1 MEKFAA
7 RVAALV
13 VQRPLSIVL
22 LASVVFVFFAIQVPR
37 VVIDNSVDNMLPA
50 DDPVVLAGNRSDAE
64 FGSGSSILV
73 AIRSTNVLAPAF
85 LQKLAGLT
93 HTLDRLDAKILADK
107 RPEMIRE
114 VSRIIGLSGDDG
126 KKAAGY
132 FNFLTQNRLWV
143 YNTGWNPEFGKVSP
157 GWVLL
162 VKMIQWAIENGLEE
176 VDLMRG
182 DEEYK
187 YRFGAQDREVVQVLI
202 GLPQ

>member
-7 RVAALV
+7 RVASLV
-13 VQRPLSIVL
+13 VRRPWGIVL
-22 LASVVFVFFAIQVPR
+22 LASAVFVFFAIQVPR

-132 FNFLTQNRLWV
+132 FESIPTDNFADFSRAMTLEAIQESGLVDDAVALKIAERFSGMSGLQKTNLHTLLVPDSSR
-143 YNTGWNPEFGKVSP
+143 KRSP
-157 GWVLL
+157 G
-162 VKMIQWAIENGLEE
+162 ECGLRRR
-176 VDLMRG
+176 RG
-182 DEEYK
+182 
-187 YRFGAQDREVVQVLI
+187 
-202 GLPQ
+202 